1 MGYIESTLSGDEK
14 VEYKFSYHWIKWVIP
29 VFLLIIFIPQID
41 MENQVTL
48 LLIIPGL
55 YLMLKII
62 FTEQGVT
69 TKKGIKKVGIIS
81 RNTEELLLS
90 QVETVEIKQGVL
102 GRLLG
107 YGNVRLTGT
116 GSSNLIFHTISNP
129 INVKNN
135 IESLLNK

>member
-29 VFLLIIFIPQID
+29 VILFISGFMLFFIPSI
-41 MENQVTL
+41 L
-48 LLIIPGL
+48 GL
-55 YLMLKII
+55 YLILKII

-69 TKKGIKKVGIIS
+69 TKKGLKKVGIIS

-90 QVETVEIKQGVL
+90 KVETVEIKQGVL
-102 GRLLG
+102 GRILG
-107 YGNVRLTGT
+107 FGDVPLTGT
-116 GSSNLIFHTISNP
+116 GSSSLVFNTISNP
-129 INVKNN
+129 MKVKKN

>member
-29 VFLLIIFIPQID
+29 VILFISGFMLFFIPSI
-41 MENQVTL
+41 L
-48 LLIIPGL
+48 GL
-55 YLMLKII
+55 YLILKII

-69 TKKGIKKVGIIS
+69 TKKGLKKVGIIS

-90 QVETVEIKQGVL
+90 KVETVEIKQGVL
-102 GRLLG
+102 GRILG
-107 YGNVRLTGT
+107 YGDVPLTGT
-116 GSSNLIFHTISNP
+116 GSSSLVFNTISNP
-129 INVKNN
+129 MNVKKN

>member
-29 VFLLIIFIPQID
+29 VILFISGFMLFFIPSI
-41 MENQVTL
+41 L
-48 LLIIPGL
+48 GL
-55 YLMLKII
+55 YLILKII

-69 TKKGIKKVGIIS
+69 TKKGLKKVGIIS

-90 QVETVEIKQGVL
+90 KVETVEIKQGVL
-102 GRLLG
+102 GRILG
-107 YGNVRLTGT
+107 FGDVPLTGT
-116 GSSNLIFHTISNP
+116 GSSSLVFNTISNP
-129 INVKNN
+129 MNVKKN

>member
-29 VFLLIIFIPQID
+29 VILFIFGF
-41 MENQVTL
+41 ML
-48 LLIIPGL
+48 FIIPSILGL
-55 YLMLKII
+55 YLILKIV

-69 TKKGIKKVGIIS
+69 TKKGLKKVGIIS

-90 QVETVEIKQGVL
+90 KVETVEIKQGVL
-102 GRLLG
+102 GRILG
-107 YGNVRLTGT
+107 YGDVPLTGT
-116 GSSNLIFHTISNP
+116 GSSSLVFNTISNP
-129 INVKNN
+129 MKVKKN

>member
-29 VFLLIIFIPQID
+29 VTLFIFGFMLFIVPSIF
-41 MENQVTL
+41 
-48 LLIIPGL
+48 GL
-55 YLMLKII
+55 YLILKIV

-69 TKKGIKKVGIIS
+69 TKKGLKKVGIIS

-90 QVETVEIKQGVL
+90 KVETVEIKQGVL
-102 GRLLG
+102 GRILG
-107 YGNVRLTGT
+107 YGDVPLTGT
-116 GSSNLIFHTISNP
+116 GSSSLVFNTISNP
-129 INVKNN
+129 MNVKKN

>member
-1 MGYIESTLSGDEK
+1 
-14 VEYKFSYHWIKWVIP
+14 
-29 VFLLIIFIPQID
+29 
-41 MENQVTL
+41 
-48 LLIIPGL
+48 
-55 YLMLKII
+55 MLKII

-135 IESLLNK
+135 IESLLIK

>member
-29 VFLLIIFIPQID
+29 VILFIFGF
-41 MENQVTL
+41 ML
-48 LLIIPGL
+48 FIIPSIIGL
-55 YLMLKII
+55 YLILKIV

-69 TKKGIKKVGIIS
+69 TKKGLKKVGIIS

-90 QVETVEIKQGVL
+90 KVETVEIKQGVL
-102 GRLLG
+102 GRILG
-107 YGNVRLTGT
+107 FGDVPLTGT
-116 GSSNLIFHTISNP
+116 GSSSLVFNTISNP
-129 INVKNN
+129 MKVKKN

>member
-29 VFLLIIFIPQID
+29 VILFIPGFMLFVVPSI
-41 MENQVTL
+41 L
-48 LLIIPGL
+48 GL
-55 YLMLKII
+55 YLILRIV

-69 TKKGIKKVGIIS
+69 TKKGLKKVGIIS

-90 QVETVEIKQGVL
+90 KVETVEIKQGVL
-102 GRLLG
+102 GRILG
-107 YGNVRLTGT
+107 FGNVSLTGT
-116 GSSNLIFHTISNP
+116 GSSSLVFNTISNP
-129 INVKNN
+129 MKVKNN

>member
-29 VFLLIIFIPQID
+29 VILFITGFMLFFIPSI
-41 MENQVTL
+41 L
-48 LLIIPGL
+48 GL
-55 YLMLKII
+55 YLILKIV

-69 TKKGIKKVGIIS
+69 TKKGLKKVGIIS

-90 QVETVEIKQGVL
+90 KVETVEIKQGVL
-102 GRLLG
+102 GRILG
-107 YGNVRLTGT
+107 FGNVSLTGT
-116 GSSNLIFHTISNP
+116 GSSSLVFNTISNP
-129 INVKNN
+129 MKVKNN